1 VVKTASGSG
10 KMKGDLH
17 RMTHFFLLRQAPLQQ
32 RICYY
37 LAENELAKNLTVG
50 DSKVI
55 NPLLLA
61 EETDRHQCG
70 SFQYAT
76 NRKQADNMKA
86 SPKSQCYGHRH
97 IQ

>member
-1 VVKTASGSG
+1 MVKTTSGGG
-10 KMKGDLH
+10 K
-17 RMTHFFLLRQAPLQQ
+17 T
-32 RICYY
+32 
-37 LAENELAKNLTVG
+37 ENELAKDLTVG

-61 EETDRHQCG
+61 EKTDQHQCG

>member
-1 VVKTASGSG
+1 MVKTASG

-32 RICYY
+32 NCYY

-61 EETDRHQCG
+61 EETDRH
-70 SFQYAT
+70 
-76 NRKQADNMKA
+76 
-86 SPKSQCYGHRH
+86 
-97 IQ
+97 

>member
-1 VVKTASGSG
+1 MVKTASGSG

-32 RICYY
+32 RTCYY
-37 LAENELAKNLTVG
+37 LAENKLAKNLTVG

-61 EETDRHQCG
+61 EETDRH
-70 SFQYAT
+70 
-76 NRKQADNMKA
+76 RKQADNMKA
-86 SPKSQCYGHRH
+86 SPKIQCYGHRH

>member
-1 VVKTASGSG
+1 MVKTASGSG

-32 RICYY
+32 RTCYY
-37 LAENELAKNLTVG
+37 LAENELAKISHSS

-61 EETDRHQCG
+61 EETDRH
-70 SFQYAT
+70 
-76 NRKQADNMKA
+76 RKQADNVKA
-86 SPKSQCYGHRH
+86 SPKIQCYGHRH